1 MKQLLLVVVLLAGC
15 AAKQKVDQP
24 LPVSQAKPVVA
35 KPVEK
40 APSTVT
46 EAVAQM
52 KQNFNRIYFPF
63 DSVQLTPDS
72 GRALSSNVEIMRAF
86 PQLTVEVQGH
96 CDDRGT
102 TEYNLALGQRRAE
115 AVVKYMTTAGVPR
128 SRLSTV
134 SFGEEHPL
142 QRGATETAWTQNRRA
157 EFRITRNQ
165 EMAVQGTTGE

>member
-1 MKQLLLVVVLLAGC
+1 MKQLLVVMLLLAAC
-15 AAKQKVDQP
+15 ASKQKVDQP
-24 LPVSQAKPVVA
+24 LPVSQAKPVVTQ
-35 KPVEK
+35 PEK
-40 APSTVT
+40 APATVT
-46 EAVAQM
+46 EAVAAM
-52 KQNFNRIYFPF
+52 KQNFNRIFFPF

-142 QRGATETAWTQNRRA
+142 QRGTTETAWTQNRRA